1 MMKALSRWA
10 YVLASRALK
19 GTPLRR
25 LNRLSRLHNRMFEML
40 SASDTLHLNGFV
52 LHLDP
57 RDRVIA
63 KKLALYGEYE
73 DFVRELLLSLAVP
86 GTIVVDVGA
95 NIGLHTLGL
104 SRRVGADGRVIAFE
118 PDPDNHRILL
128 RNIDSNS
135 LKNVCA
141 HKLALSSG
149 TGTAPLYQSLENR
162 GGLSLSQENTVNT
175 GSYMAPVLV
184 ETVVADEFLADLDRP
199 ISLVKVDVEGAEP
212 MVLQGMRETL
222 MRNPSVKI
230 VFEFWPRY
238 IRNFQ
243 VDPLTF
249 LTQLEEQRFSF
260 SIVDSDA
267 RRLIPTDASKL
278 VALGERSS
286 TAMNVLAQRSD
297 E

>member
-1 MMKALSRWA
+1 M
-10 YVLASRALK
+10 
-19 GTPLRR
+19 
-25 LNRLSRLHNRMFEML
+25 
-40 SASDTLHLNGFV
+40 
-52 LHLDP
+52 
-57 RDRVIA
+57 
-63 KKLALYGEYE
+63 
-73 DFVRELLLSLAVP
+73 
-86 GTIVVDVGA
+86 
-95 NIGLHTLGL
+95 
-104 SRRVGADGRVIAFE
+104 
-118 PDPDNHRILL
+118 
-128 RNIDSNS
+128 
-135 LKNVCA
+135 
-141 HKLALSSG
+141 
-149 TGTAPLYQSLENR
+149 
-162 GGLSLSQENTVNT
+162 NT